1 MSPAVSLAAAVA
13 SLMLWLVLAFVVPVA
28 SGVVHLLL
36 AVGVVL
42 LVRWYALA
50 Y

>member
-13 SLMLWLVLAFVVPVA
+13 SLVLWTVLAFVAPVA